1 MLLLINAKIFSS
13 PYHFPFES
21 GLILKHNISNSIISL
36 LYSDYSDVM
45 LIYAYRLIIYVYC
58 DMSKNIIKIV
68 KKKSAKITRIHLNIL
83 FSITKIGKAHIMKSH
98 VGEICHSL
106 IHLDLERTETTL

>member
-1 MLLLINAKIFSS
+1 
-13 PYHFPFES
+13 
-21 GLILKHNISNSIISL
+21 

-45 LIYAYRLIIYVYC
+45 LIYTYQLIIYVYC

-68 KKKSAKITRIHLNIL
+68 KKSAKITRVHLNIS
-83 FSITKIGKAHIMKSH
+83 FSITKIGKAHIMKPH
-98 VGEICHSL
+98 ADEICRSL